1 MKKIISLLFIISFS
15 ISAYAQTYISMRPN
29 WTFNPPTAENST
41 YEYYVS
47 KGVGNTEKEART
59 DAFVIAV
66 KEAQQRVGVGANSSE
81 IFSAFQS
88 NQDFNVIA
96 NYYEIPMK
104 EVCSFSEKTRDGSQW
119 YYYQLLQI
127 AINGSITPD
136 FRQFTGDCY
145 DFSKAK
151 ELREIMKEEY
161 KEKIEEDKKRQEQ
174 EAKTQRQEERKSKRL
189 DNPYCNAGKHRYI
202 AWNIAGASYP
212 WSLISGVEFRYGK
225 IIGFGAYLD
234 LGIDFTRIKYTYK
247 HGYESDGY
255 EYDCSLIS
263 DATTKVF
270 FHYAGGLKFY
280 LYKGV
285 FLDFGYGS
293 ISKSFV
299 DLGKIEGYYYY
310 DNSHKEKAKNWVYQ
324 AHGVLFHAGYNF
336 VTNLTNGAGF
346 FLGIS
351 AGASYDVVNYEFA
364 PSIMVKIGVS
374 WGVR

>member
-1 MKKIISLLFIISFS
+1 MKIFISLLFIISFS
-15 ISAYAQTYISMRPN
+15 ISAFAQTYISMRPN
-29 WTFNPPTAENST
+29 WTFNPPKAENST

-47 KGVGNTEKEART
+47 RGVGTTEKEART

-161 KEKIEEDKKRQEQ
+161 KEHIEADKKAQERESKQ
-174 EAKTQRQEERKSKRL
+174 KKLEEYKQY
-189 DNPYCNAGKHRYI
+189 DI
-202 AWNIAGASYP
+202 SYAEFCYKINEFYDKP
-212 WSLISGVEFRYGK
+212 ATGYLLERSDKVKKVGHYLWTIPPLVAFGVGM
-225 IIGFGAYLD
+225 GVGLAV
-234 LGIDFTRIKYTYK
+234 G
-247 HGYESDGY
+247 ESDPVLA
-255 EYDCSLIS
+255 CAIIFPVIAASMLPSILC
-263 DATTKVF
+263 
-270 FHYAGGLKFY
+270 YASASS
-280 LYKGV
+280 YKKKAWKA
-285 FLDFGYGS
+285 YRQP
-293 ISKSFV
+293 
-299 DLGKIEGYYYY
+299 Y
-310 DNSHKEKAKNWVYQ
+310 DNAARKIVTIHLSPSV
-324 AHGVLFHAGYNF
+324 GYNW
-336 VTNLTNGAGF
+336 AGVGMRIRF
-346 FLGIS
+346 
-351 AGASYDVVNYEFA
+351 N
-364 PSIMVKIGVS
+364 
-374 WGVR
+374 